1 MFVGLLISSPE
12 EKGEGG
18 LGRRVSHKVFIAQA
32 IGLCPGNP
40 RHVFRDWAPGT
51 AAES

>member
-1 MFVGLLISSPE
+1 MFFGLLISSPE

-32 IGLCPGNP
+32 ISLCPGKP
-40 RHVFRDWAPGT
+40 RLVFRGWAPR
-51 AAES
+51 AAAQS